1 MTGTLAP
8 HKASLVKDSHPSQG
22 LIGEIFVATLCGN
35 WKSAWFR
42 DDADLTVSSLESGFW
57 IFSERGLYSSDFH
70 GDRALRACR
79 TTQQIPT
86 KKRVSTVAENLIGR

>member
-35 WKSAWFR
+35 RKSAWFR
-42 DDADLTVSSLESGFW
+42 DDTDLTVSRLKSEFW
-57 IFSERGLYSSDFH
+57 IFSERGLYSSGFH
-70 GDRALRACR
+70 GDRSLRACR

-86 KKRVSTVAENLIGR
+86 RKRVFTVAENPIGL